1 MPPSLTRRW
10 SEELRVADDGPH
22 VLVEEVGLASEG
34 LILKDVAEARYN
46 RTGNSPALG
55 S

>member
-10 SEELRVADDGPH
+10 GEELRVADDGPH
-22 VLVEEVGLASEG
+22 VVVEEVGLAGEG